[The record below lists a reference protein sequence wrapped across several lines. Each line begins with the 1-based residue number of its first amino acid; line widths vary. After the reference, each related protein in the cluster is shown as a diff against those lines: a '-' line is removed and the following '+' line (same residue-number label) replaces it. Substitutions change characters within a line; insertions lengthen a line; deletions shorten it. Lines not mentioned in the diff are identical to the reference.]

1 LITNLLD
8 RAEGEIMRTLYAV
21 ALALLAGF
29 GHGAIAVQG
38 LRAEAKPPAY
48 YISEIVVRDIDPYLK
63 EYLPKVR
70 ASVKAFGGKSLAGG
84 DKIIPIEGDPPKH
97 RIALVMFDSLD
108 QLLAWRNSPQ
118 YKEDRKISDKY
129 ATVEAYA
136 VEGVT
141 D

>member
-1 LITNLLD
+1 MKTQ
-8 RAEGEIMRTLYAV
+8 YAI

-29 GHGAIAVQG
+29 GLGAVAVQG

-48 YISEIVVRDIDPYLK
+48 YISEIVVRDLDPYLK
-63 EYLPKVR
+63 DYLPMVK
-70 ASVKAFGGKSLAGG
+70 ASVKAFGGRSLAGG
-84 DKIIPIEGDPPKH
+84 DKIIADRRRPAKASRRACPCSTASTSSWPGGI
-97 RIALVMFDSLD
+97 LD
-108 QLLAWRNSPQ
+108 Q

>member
-1 LITNLLD
+1 MKTQH
-8 RAEGEIMRTLYAV
+8 AV
-21 ALALLAGF
+21 VLALLAGF
-29 GHGAIAVQG
+29 GLGAIAVQG
-38 LRAEAKPPAY
+38 LHAQAKPPAY
-48 YISEIVVRDIDPYLK
+48 YISEIVVRDLDPYLK
-63 EYLPKVR
+63 EYLPKVQ
-70 ASVKAFGGKSLAGG
+70 ASVKAFGGKLLAGG
-84 DKIIPIEGDPPKH
+84 DTITPIEGDPPKH

>member
-1 LITNLLD
+1 
-8 RAEGEIMRTLYAV
+8 MKTLYAV
-21 ALALLAGF
+21 ALALLAGC
-29 GHGAIAVQG
+29 GLGAVAVQG
-38 LRAEAKPPAY
+38 LHAEAKPPAY
-48 YISEIVVRDIDPYLK
+48 YISEVRDIDPYLK
-63 EYLPKVR
+63 EYLPKVK

-97 RIALVMFDSLD
+97 RIALVRFDSLD
-108 QLLAWRNSPQ
+108 QLMAWRNSPQ
-118 YKEDRKISDKY
+118 YKEDRTISDKY

>member
-1 LITNLLD
+1 
-8 RAEGEIMRTLYAV
+8 MKTLYAI
-21 ALALLAGF
+21 ALAVLAGL
-29 GHGAIAVQG
+29 GLGAVAVQG
-38 LRAEAKPPAY
+38 LRAAKPAAY

-63 EYLPKVR
+63 EYLPKVK

-84 DKIIPIEGDPPKH
+84 DKIIPIEGYPPKH

-108 QLLAWRNSPQ
+108 QLMAWRNSPQ
-118 YKEDRKISDKY
+118 YKENRKISDKY

>member
-84 DKIIPIEGDPPKH
+84 DKIIPIEGD
-97 RIALVMFDSLD
+97 RRNIAS
-108 QLLAWRNSPQ
+108 RS
-118 YKEDRKISDKY
+118 
-129 ATVEAYA
+129 
-136 VEGVT
+136 
-141 D
+141 

>member
-1 LITNLLD
+1 MKTQH
-8 RAEGEIMRTLYAV
+8 AV

-29 GHGAIAVQG
+29 GLGVVAVKG

-48 YISEIVVRDIDPYLK
+48 YISEIVVRDLDPYLK
-63 EYLPKVR
+63 EYLPKVK

-108 QLLAWRNSPQ
+108 QLMAWRNSPQ
-118 YKEDRKISDKY
+118 YKENRKISDKY

>member
-1 LITNLLD
+1 MKTQH
-8 RAEGEIMRTLYAV
+8 AV

-29 GHGAIAVQG
+29 GLGAVAVQG

-63 EYLPKVR
+63 EYLPKVK

-97 RIALVMFDSLD
+97 RIALVRFDSLD
-108 QLLAWRNSPQ
+108 QLMAWRNSPQ
-118 YKEDRKISDKY
+118 YKEDRTISDKY

>member
-1 LITNLLD
+1 MKTQH
-8 RAEGEIMRTLYAV
+8 AV
-21 ALALLAGF
+21 ALALLAGI
-29 GHGAIAVQG
+29 GLGAVAVQG

-48 YISEIVVRDIDPYLK
+48 YISEIVVRDLDPYLK
-63 EYLPKVR
+63 EYLPKVQ
-70 ASVKAFGGKSLAGG
+70 ASVKAFGGTSLAGG
-84 DKIIPIEGDPPKH
+84 DKIIAIEGDPPKH
-97 RIALVMFDSLD
+97 RIALVRFDSLD
-108 QLLAWRNSPQ
+108 QLLAWRNSGQ